1 MLIMLIPVCP
11 ASAEI
16 GDSIT
21 ISVQS
26 SKTLMVRPFE
36 PVEYDIL
43 SAYNAVYESL
53 VTLDDDYLPQP
64 CLAESWEESASGRT
78 WTFYLRQDVRFSD
91 GTPLTAQDVVASAEY
106 ILARAKNEV
115 HGRILEK
122 IGVDRIVY
130 PEQEMGTRVGK
141 FMDDRDFMDWI
152 ELSPEYSL
160 VEVRVPEEWVGKT
173 LTQLNLRRTCCFN
186 VVGLKDEDG
195 IIVTPDPD
203 MPLTANLMMYIIGH
217 NADLE
222 KIKQ

>member
-1 MLIMLIPVCP
+1 MKKKYVVFGVDRFGAAVARTLEKGGSQVIAVDIDPVKIHQIAEDVSYAMTADVLDP
-11 ASAEI
+11 EAVEGLGLKNIDGAVITMVDHMEASI
-16 GDSIT
+16 
-21 ISVQS
+21 V
-26 SKTLMVRPFE
+26 
-36 PVEYDIL
+36 
-43 SAYNAVYESL
+43 SAMICV
-53 VTLDDDYLPQP
+53 DRHFP
-64 CLAESWEESASGRT
+64 
-78 WTFYLRQDVRFSD
+78 
-91 GTPLTAQDVVASAEY
+91 Y

-160 VEVRVPEEWVGKT
+160 VEVRVPEEWIGKT
-173 LTQLNLRRTCCFN
+173 LTQLNLRRTCSFN
-186 VVGLKDEDG
+186 VVGLKNEEG